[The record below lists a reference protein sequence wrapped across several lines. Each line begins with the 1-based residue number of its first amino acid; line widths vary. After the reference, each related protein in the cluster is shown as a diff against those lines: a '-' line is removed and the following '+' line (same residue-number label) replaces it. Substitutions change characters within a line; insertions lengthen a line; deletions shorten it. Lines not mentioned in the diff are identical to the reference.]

1 MLKRMIWK
9 INAFFQPC
17 QFCQTR
23 KKLKK
28 IIAIL
33 ETVPEI
39 GSALYDDQ
47 ITDAYNAVDDALS
60 TWRCYCGEKP

>member
-9 INAFFQPC
+9 ISAFFQPC

-39 GSALYDDQ
+39 GSALYDDE
-47 ITDAYNAVDDALS
+47 ITAVYNAAEDAAS
-60 TWRCYCGEKP
+60 IWQCYCKEKL